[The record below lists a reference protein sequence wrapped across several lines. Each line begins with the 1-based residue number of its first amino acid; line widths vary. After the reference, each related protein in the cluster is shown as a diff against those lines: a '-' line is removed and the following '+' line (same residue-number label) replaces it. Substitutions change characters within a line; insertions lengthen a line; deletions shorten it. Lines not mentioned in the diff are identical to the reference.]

1 LKKLQKI
8 VYTTPEAGPDG
19 RFGGIVPREKGLK
32 MAVFGCFGVKF
43 IVFRRACALIN
54 PKRGEEREERV
65 DQAKEAGER
74 LW

>member
-1 LKKLQKI
+1 
-8 VYTTPEAGPDG
+8 
-19 RFGGIVPREKGLK
+19 
-32 MAVFGCFGVKF
+32 VKF